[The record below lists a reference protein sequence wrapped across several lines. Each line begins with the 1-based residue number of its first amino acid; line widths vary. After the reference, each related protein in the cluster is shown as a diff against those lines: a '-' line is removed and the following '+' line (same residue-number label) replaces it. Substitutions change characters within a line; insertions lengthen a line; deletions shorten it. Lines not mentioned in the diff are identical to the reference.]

1 MRRIKKYSTN
11 NNNST
16 IYRLCKVME
25 IYNGAHLNIKHEEA
39 NSRLICSWKSSPLN
53 DLAYRK
59 ELMEHLHIAENIK
72 PSQIMWRLENLT
84 FKVGSISKKWVDEN
98 ISKPIFKAGFI
109 AKNQD
114 GFDQVAFVVGQDV
127 LAFIET
133 MGIFNE
139 NSNSGFNPKYFATE
153 TEARNWLNEKFNTKD
168 TKGEN
173 QNLEITFKGTDD
185 NGKAV
190 FEFREQSS
198 KFDSTI
204 NSFRAIIEQNHFMR
218 NNVGKYYSLTPR
230 EKEVL
235 KFLIKGCTNKQVS
248 DKIHVSHHTIRTHR
262 NRIWK
267 KLDVTQVA
275 ECLSYQ
281 CFFD

>member
-1 MRRIKKYSTN
+1 
-11 NNNST
+11 
-16 IYRLCKVME
+16 ME
-25 IYNGAHLNIKHEEA
+25 IYNGPHLFIKHEET
-39 NSRLICSWKSSPLN
+39 NSRLICTWKSSPLN
-53 DLAYRK
+53 DLTYRK
-59 ELMEHLHIAENIK
+59 ELIEHLHIAQNIK
-72 PSQIMWRLENLT
+72 PSQVMWLLESLT
-84 FKVGSISKKWVDEN
+84 FKVGDVTKKWIDEN
-98 ISKPIFKAGFI
+98 ISKPIFKAEFI

-114 GFDQVAFVVGQDV
+114 GFDQVAFVVGLDV
-127 LAFIET
+127 LAYIET

-139 NSNSGFNPKYFATE
+139 NSTSGFNPKYFATE
-153 TEARNWLNEKFNTKD
+153 TEARNWLNEKVNTTD
-168 TKGEN
+168 TKAEN

-185 NGKAV
+185 SGKAV
-190 FEFREQSS
+190 FEYREQSS

-204 NSFRAIIEQNHFMR
+204 NSFKAIIKQNHFMR
-218 NNVGKYYSLTPR
+218 NNVAKYYSLTPR

-235 KFLIKGCTNKQVS
+235 KFLIKGYTNKQIS

-267 KLDVTQVA
+267 KLDVTQVS

>member
-1 MRRIKKYSTN
+1 
-11 NNNST
+11 
-16 IYRLCKVME
+16 ME
-25 IYNGAHLNIKHEEA
+25 VYNGPHLCIKHEEA
-39 NSRLICSWKSSPLN
+39 NSRLICTWKSCPLN

-59 ELMEHLHIAENIK
+59 ELIEHLHIAENIK
-72 PSQIMWRLENLT
+72 PSQIMWLLENLT
-84 FKVGSISKKWVDEN
+84 FKPSDVTKKWVDEN

-127 LAFIET
+127 LAYIET

-139 NSNSGFNPKYFATE
+139 NSTSGFNPKYFATE

-190 FEFREQSS
+190 FEFKEQSS

-204 NSFRAIIEQNHFMR
+204 NSFKAIIEQNHFMR
-218 NNVGKYYSLTPR
+218 NNVEKYYSLTPR

-235 KFLIKGCTNKQVS
+235 KFLIKGYTNKQIS

-267 KLDVTQVA
+267 KLDVTQVS

>member
-1 MRRIKKYSTN
+1 
-11 NNNST
+11 
-16 IYRLCKVME
+16 
-25 IYNGAHLNIKHEEA
+25 
-39 NSRLICSWKSSPLN
+39 
-53 DLAYRK
+53 
-59 ELMEHLHIAENIK
+59 
-72 PSQIMWRLENLT
+72 
-84 FKVGSISKKWVDEN
+84 
-98 ISKPIFKAGFI
+98 
-109 AKNQD
+109 
-114 GFDQVAFVVGQDV
+114 
-127 LAFIET
+127 

-139 NSNSGFNPKYFATE
+139 NSTSGINPKYFATE
-153 TEARNWLNEKFNTKD
+153 TEARNWLNEKFNTKV

-204 NSFRAIIEQNHFMR
+204 NSFKAIIEQKHFMR
-218 NNVGKYYSLTPR
+218 NNVEKYSSLTPR

-235 KFLIKGCTNKQVS
+235 KFLIKGYTNKQIS

-267 KLDVTQVA
+267 KLDITQVA

-281 CFFD
+281 SFFV

>member
-1 MRRIKKYSTN
+1 
-11 NNNST
+11 
-16 IYRLCKVME
+16 ME
-25 IYNGAHLNIKHEEA
+25 IYNGPHLLIKHEEA

-59 ELMEHLHIAENIK
+59 ELIEHLHIVQNIK
-72 PSQIMWRLENLT
+72 PSQVMWLIENLT
-84 FKVGSISKKWVDEN
+84 FKPSDVTKKWVDEN
-98 ISKPIFKAGFI
+98 ISKPIFKSGFI

-114 GFDQVAFVVGQDV
+114 GFDQVAFVVGLDI
-127 LAFIET
+127 LAYIET

-139 NSNSGFNPKYFATE
+139 NLISGFNPKYFATD

-168 TKGEN
+168 TKGED
-173 QNLEITFKGTDD
+173 QNLEITFRGIDE

-190 FEFREQSS
+190 FELREQVAN
-198 KFDSTI
+198 FDSTI
-204 NSFRAIIEQNHFMR
+204 NLFKTILEQNHFMR
-218 NNVGKYYSLTPR
+218 DNVEKYSSLTSR

-235 KFLIKGCTNKQVS
+235 KFIIKGYTNKQIS
-248 DKIHVSHHTIRTHR
+248 DKMYVSHHTIRTHR

-281 CFFD
+281 CFFG